1 VKALR
6 FSALFVLLSG
16 LAVATTTTTSAQTSA
31 NPAVS
36 DQIQS
41 ITVQS
46 VAVQPVNTTQLAAW
60 LIGGV
65 PSTRLA
71 RLVAERGLATLPT
84 NSELR
89 QIESVAADGEA
100 NGEANGGANKDLLR
114 VLSSGNAQS
123 AKVGPAIPAA
133 LLKAASATHQQNFHE
148 AEADLRE
155 ALSSAMPISEAVT
168 SDGEKSALH
177 FALGVILRQQ
187 EKWDE
192 ALDELTHAT
201 QLMPDLPENHSALAY
216 LFYWMEDGPNAIAE
230 ARTALSI
237 DPRNAEAYQFL
248 GLALYSSGEYEA
260 AVHAYYESLARNG
273 GNDAGNDSASAD
285 TYYDMGIALHAEG
298 NLPRAIAAY
307 EQAIRLRPAF
317 WEAHANLGLILHEE
331 GNLNQAVA
339 EYRTAK
345 KIAPG
350 EASVRNNLGNTYCDQ
365 GNFDSAIA
373 ELRTLYRDHP
383 EWQQGHACLASAYM
397 AKKNYGSAVNELRL
411 ALQQNPTGSTEH
423 RILGQALLLDDQ
435 PEEALRE
442 LRLAVSLNPDS
453 DLAHH
458 LLGTVLFQ
466 QNQLQAAEREFREA
480 LRVNASADNHYSLAA
495 CLMTMDRYDEAL
507 AELETASR
515 LDPERT
521 LYRARREELLKLM
534 KEPNSR

>member
-6 FSALFVLLSG
+6 FPVLFGLLSG
-16 LAVATTTTTSAQTSA
+16 LAVATTTSTSAQSTA

-36 DQIQS
+36 DQFQS
-41 ITVQS
+41 VAVQP

-84 NSELR
+84 NSDLR
-89 QIESVAADGEA
+89 QIESVAGDGGVDGAA
-100 NGEANGGANKDLLR
+100 NGEANKALLR

-133 LLKAASATHQQNFHE
+133 LLKAASEARQQNFHE

-155 ALSSAMPISEAVT
+155 VLASAMPVSATAT

-248 GLALYSSGEYEA
+248 GLALYSTGEYEA
-260 AVHAYYESLARNG
+260 AVHAYYESLARSG
-273 GNDAGNDSASAD
+273 DNDNNKDNAD
-285 TYYDMGIALHAEG
+285 TYYDMGIALHAGG

-331 GNLNQAVA
+331 GNLDQAVT
-339 EYRTAK
+339 EYRAAK

-397 AKKNYGSAVNELRL
+397 AKKNYGAAVDELKL

-423 RILGQALLLDDQ
+423 RILGQALLLDDR
-435 PEEALRE
+435 PDEALRE

-466 QNQLQAAEREFREA
+466 QNQLQAAEKEFREA
-480 LRVNASADNHYSLAA
+480 LRVTPSADNHYSLAA